1 MTKRDIVM
9 RLCGPI
15 NILSADDLAYEA
27 ADAITRL
34 REELAEAKAESL
46 HAKSAMAE
54 QINALCET
62 LRIVNDKMEELR
74 KERDEARREVCCMK
88 DFHGLPRDYALER
101 GWDCFK
107 EEP

>member
-46 HAKSAMAE
+46 HAKSSLSE
-54 QINALCET
+54 QVAT
-62 LRIVNDKMEELR
+62 LIH
-74 KERDEARREVCCMK
+74 ERDEARKLWCHAMWLIGGKRPNEQAK
-88 DFHGLPRDYALER
+88 AK
-101 GWDCFK
+101 GWDCFGDK
-107 EEP
+107 TP